1 MTDNESNYVTIKE
14 FSKMAG
20 VSTQRIYQMISND
33 LKDFCKVFGKVK
45 KIDIKALKL
54 FGKLSDQKT
63 NNIANNNQ
71 VVIDALLAQLAT
83 KDNQIFELQNVL
95 KTMQEQQLALTKSLA
110 NSQALHAGTIKEHID
125 SSTANNE
132 TKQPKRKNLFSWLF
146 NER

>member
-20 VSTQRIYQMISND
+20 VSTQRIYQMISSD

-54 FGKLSDQKT
+54 FGKLQRQKT

-71 VVIDALLAQLAT
+71 AVIDALLAQLET
-83 KDNQIFELQNVL
+83 KDKQIPNHLPIL
-95 KTMQEQQLALTKSLA
+95 KLYMQE
-110 NSQALHAGTIKEHID
+110 
-125 SSTANNE
+125 
-132 TKQPKRKNLFSWLF
+132 P
-146 NER
+146 

>member
-14 FSKMAG
+14 FSEMAG

-54 FGKLSDQKT
+54 FGKLSNQKT

-132 TKQPKRKNLFSWLF
+132 TKQAKRKNLFSWLF
-146 NER
+146 DKI

>member
-20 VSTQRIYQMISND
+20 VSTQRIYQMISSD

-45 KIDIKALKL
+45 KIDI
-54 FGKLSDQKT
+54 
-63 NNIANNNQ
+63 Q

-95 KTMQEQQLALTKSLA
+95 KTMQEQQLALTKSLT

-146 NER
+146 DKR

>member
-1 MTDNESNYVTIKE
+1 MKDNESNYVTIKE
-14 FSKMAG
+14 FSEMAG

-54 FGKLSDQKT
+54 FGKLHRQKT

-71 VVIDALLAQLAT
+71 AVIDALLAQLET
-83 KDNQIFELQNVL
+83 KDKQIFELQNVI
-95 KTMQEQQLALTKSLA
+95 KIMQEQHLALTKSLS

-132 TKQPKRKNLFSWLF
+132 TKQEKRKNLFSWFF
-146 NER
+146 NKK

>member
-1 MTDNESNYVTIKE
+1 
-14 FSKMAG
+14 
-20 VSTQRIYQMISND
+20 MISSD

-54 FGKLSDQKT
+54 FGKLSNQKT

-125 SSTANNE
+125 SSTSNNE
-132 TKQPKRKNLFSWLF
+132 TKQAKRKNLFSWLF
-146 NER
+146 DKI

>member
-14 FSKMAG
+14 FSEMAG

-54 FGKLSDQKT
+54 FGKLSNQKT

-71 VVIDALLAQLAT
+71 VGIT
-83 KDNQIFELQNVL
+83 CTTCNQR
-95 KTMQEQQLALTKSLA
+95 
-110 NSQALHAGTIKEHID
+110 
-125 SSTANNE
+125 
-132 TKQPKRKNLFSWLF
+132 QPNI
-146 NER
+146 